1 MAITLRSVKGSA
13 LTHTEVDINF
23 RSFIYSSSL
32 SGQSISLFTSAS
44 SGNVQTL
51 NLTSAIGTGTDKQIV
66 YRSGSRNV
74 GSDSLL
80 YDYTTDTLRI
90 AADTEITGS
99 LIVRGTLQAE
109 SIHTTFT
116 SSSVVFQSGS
126 TKFGNTIDD
135 THHFTGSISLSGS
148 AQLRGQVDFVNQN
161 IGGTAIDVRNG
172 FVILSQVS
180 SSLNYANDNAAAL
193 NGVPVGGL
201 YRNGNFIQIRI
212 S

>member
-23 RSFIYSSSL
+23 RSFIYSSSF
-32 SGQSISLFTSAS
+32 SGQTISLFTSAS
-44 SGNVQTL
+44 VNNVQTL
-51 NLTSAIGTGTDKQIV
+51 NLAPAIGTGADKQIV

-74 GSDSLL
+74 GSDSLV
-80 YDYTTDTLRI
+80 YNYNTDTLRI
-90 AADTEITGS
+90 AANTEITGS
-99 LIVRGTLQAE
+99 LVVKGTLQAE

-116 SSSVVFQSGS
+116 SSSVIFQSGS

-148 AQLRGQVDFVNQN
+148 AQLRGQIDFVNQS
-161 IGGTAIDVRNG
+161 IDGTAANVRHG
-172 FVILSQVS
+172 YVVLSHVS
-180 SSLNYANDNAAAL
+180 QSLNYANDNAAAL
-193 NGVPVGGL
+193 NGVPLGGL

>member
-23 RSFIYSSSL
+23 RSFIYSSSF
-32 SGQSISLFTSAS
+32 SGQTISLFTSAS
-44 SGNVQTL
+44 ANNVQTL
-51 NLTSAIGTGTDKQIV
+51 NLAPAIGTGTDKQIV

-74 GSDSLL
+74 GSDSLV
-80 YDYTTDTLRI
+80 YNYNTDTLRI
-90 AADTEITGS
+90 AANTEITGS
-99 LIVRGTLQAE
+99 LVVKGTLQAE

-116 SSSVVFQSGS
+116 SSSVIFQSGS

-148 AQLRGQVDFVNQN
+148 AQLRGQIDFVNQN
-161 IGGTAIDVRNG
+161 AGGTAVNIRHG
-172 FVILSQVS
+172 FVVLSHVS
-180 SSLNYANDNAAAL
+180 ESLNYANDNAAAL
-193 NGVPVGGL
+193 NGVPMGGL

>member
-13 LTHTEVDINF
+13 LSHTEVDNNF

-44 SGNVQTL
+44 SGNVQTI
-51 NLTSAIGTGTDKQIV
+51 NLASAIGTGTDKQIV
-66 YRSGSRNV
+66 YRSGSTNI
-74 GSDSLL
+74 GSDSLIF
-80 YDYTTDTLRI
+80 DYTTDTLRI

-99 LIVRGTLQAE
+99 LIVKGTLQAE

-116 SSSVVFQSGS
+116 SSSVIYQSGS
-126 TKFGNTIDD
+126 TRWGNSVDD
-135 THHFTGSISLSGS
+135 THGVTGQLLISGS
-148 AQLRGQVDFVNQN
+148 SSVQGSSTFVNN
-161 IGGTAIDVRNG
+161 SLLGSAVTIENG
-172 FVILSQVS
+172 FVILTQVS
-180 SSLNYANDNAAAL
+180 ASLNYANDNAAAL
-193 NGVPVGGL
+193 NGVPLGGL

>member
-74 GSDSLL
+74 GSDSLV
-80 YDYTTDTLRI
+80 YDYSTDTLRI

-109 SIHTTFT
+109 QIHTTFT

-135 THHFTGSISLSGS
+135 THLFTGSIFISG
-148 AQLRGQVDFVNQN
+148 AAYIRGETDFINQN
-161 IGGTAIDVRNG
+161 EGGNAINVRNG

-193 NGVPVGGL
+193 HGVPLGGL

>member
-23 RSFIYSSSL
+23 RSFIYSSSF
-32 SGQSISLFTSAS
+32 SGQTISLFTSAS
-44 SGNVQTL
+44 ANNVQTL
-51 NLTSAIGTGTDKQIV
+51 NLAPAIGTGADKQIV

-74 GSDSLL
+74 GSDSLV
-80 YDYTTDTLRI
+80 YNYNTDTLRI
-90 AADTEITGS
+90 AANTEITGS
-99 LIVRGTLQAE
+99 LVVKGTLQAE

-116 SSSVVFQSGS
+116 SSSVIFQSGS

-148 AQLRGQVDFVNQN
+148 AQLKGQIDFVNQS
-161 IGGTAIDVRNG
+161 IDGTAVNVRQG
-172 FVILSQVS
+172 YVVLSHVS
-180 SSLNYANDNAAAL
+180 QSLNYANDNAAAL
-193 NGVPVGGL
+193 NGVPLGGL

>member
-23 RSFIYSSSL
+23 RSFIYSSSF
-32 SGQSISLFTSAS
+32 SGQTISLFTSAS
-44 SGNVQTL
+44 ANNVQTL
-51 NLTSAIGTGTDKQIV
+51 NLAPAIGTGTDKQIV

-74 GSDSLL
+74 GSDSLV
-80 YDYTTDTLRI
+80 YNYNTDTLRI
-90 AADTEITGS
+90 AANTEITGS
-99 LIVRGTLQAE
+99 LVVKGTLQAE

-116 SSSVVFQSGS
+116 SSSVIFQSGS

>member
-13 LTHTEVDINF
+13 LTHTEVDNNF
-23 RSFIYSSSL
+23 RRLVYSSSF
-32 SGQSISLFTSAS
+32 SGQTISLFTVA
-44 SGNVQTL
+44 GTQNI
-51 NLTSAIGTGTDKQIV
+51 NIGTVGGVANDKQLI
-66 YRSGSRNV
+66 YRSGSVNK
-74 GSDSLL
+74 GSNDLQF
-80 YDYTTDTLRI
+80 DYKADKFRI
-90 AADTEITGS
+90 SANTEITGS

-109 SIHTTFT
+109 QIHTTFT

-126 TKFGNTIDD
+126 TKFGNSIND
-135 THHFTGSISLSGS
+135 THLFTGSVFISG
-148 AQLRGQVDFVNQN
+148 AAYVRGETDFINQN
-161 IGGTAIDVRNG
+161 PGGTAVNVRNG

-193 NGVPVGGL
+193 NGVPLGGL

>member
-116 SSSVVFQSGS
+116 SSSVIYQSGS
-126 TKFGNTIDD
+126 TRWGNSPDD
-135 THHFTGSISLSGS
+135 THGVIGHLNISGS
-148 AQLRGQVDFVNQN
+148 SNVQGSSTFTNNSSL
-161 IGGTAIDVRNG
+161 GTAVTVENG
-172 FVILSQVS
+172 FVILTQVS

>member
-23 RSFIYSSSL
+23 RSFIYSSSF
-32 SGQSISLFTSAS
+32 SGQTISLFTSAS
-44 SGNVQTL
+44 ANNVQTL
-51 NLTSAIGTGTDKQIV
+51 NLAPAIGTGTDKQIV

-74 GSDSLL
+74 GSDSLV
-80 YDYTTDTLRI
+80 YNYNTDTLRI
-90 AADTEITGS
+90 AANTEITGS
-99 LIVRGTLQAE
+99 LVVKGTLQAE

-116 SSSVVFQSGS
+116 SSSVIFQSGS

-172 FVILSQVS
+172 FVILSHVS
-180 SSLNYANDNAAAL
+180 SSLSFGSEAAAAAA
-193 NGVPVGGL
+193 GVPLGGL
-201 YRNGNFIQIRI
+201 YRNGNFIHIRTT
-212 S
+212 

>member
-99 LIVRGTLQAE
+99 LVVRGTLQAE

-148 AQLRGQVDFVNQN
+148 AQFRGPVDFVNQN
-161 IGGTAIDVRNG
+161 EGGSAINVRNG